1 VNRINNAANNATY
14 VVHGS
19 RFFVPIGEKMKIEIP
34 KKDEVI
40 NEEDVLPQDE
50 VIEEPKNR
58 EHELEV
64 ELARKEGELAGL
76 KKSTPAVNPQNSLE
90 QTKQIVFADTNNLSD
105 EDFHKKYNMNKH
117 GAMMT
122 VMDQENKLTK
132 AESRQ
137 MQADIAADQAL
148 AGRYGQDFY
157 KFQDKI
163 REGVADLSEEV
174 RQDPVRL
181 QKAKERLYLAS
192 VSEMK
197 RVGPAKDDP
206 TRRKIVTEFEKPKP
220 DPIKQPKESADA
232 VFSDDVPTGSDTS
245 DSKLARNMG
254 LTSKEEAK
262 NYQKEYVPMNLGGG
276 YKFEDPKRGFERDV
290 DADKR

>member
-1 VNRINNAANNATY
+1 
-14 VVHGS
+14 
-19 RFFVPIGEKMKIEIP
+19 MKIEIP
-34 KKDEVI
+34 KKEEVV

-50 VIEEPKNR
+50 VVVEEPKNR
-58 EHELEV
+58 EHELEL
-64 ELARKEGELAGL
+64 ELARKDGLIEGM
-76 KKSTPAVNPQNSLE
+76 KKSNPSAPDPKAALE
-90 QTKQIVFADTNNLSD
+90 QTKGIVFADTNNLTD
-105 EDFHKKYNMNKH
+105 EQFRDKYKMTKH

-122 VMDQENKLTK
+122 VMDQENKMTK

-206 TRRKIVTEFEKPKP
+206 TRRKIVTDFVKPTP
-220 DPIKQPKESADA
+220 DPVKQPRESAD
-232 VFSDDVPTGSDTS
+232 VNFSDDVPAGSDTS
-245 DSKLARNMG
+245 DSKLAKNMG
-254 LTSKEEAK
+254 LTSKEDAK

-290 DADKR
+290 PAA